1 MFTGIMLKII
11 SMDLEEHID
20 CRFDYVA
27 FSSDAGGVSYEDGQL
42 V

>member
-1 MFTGIMLKII
+1 MFAGVMLKII

-27 FSSDAGGVSYEDGQL
+27 ISSDLGSVSYENGQL

>member
-1 MFTGIMLKII
+1 MLKII
-11 SMDLEEHID
+11 SMDLEEHAD

-27 FSSDAGGVSYEDGQL
+27 ISSDIGGVSYEDGQL